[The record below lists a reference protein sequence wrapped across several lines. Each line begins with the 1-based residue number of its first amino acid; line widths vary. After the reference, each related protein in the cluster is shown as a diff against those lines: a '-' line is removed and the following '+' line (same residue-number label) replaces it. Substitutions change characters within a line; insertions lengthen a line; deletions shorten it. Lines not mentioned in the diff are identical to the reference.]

1 MIMEKMQANINTQAD
16 MEYLF
21 CKMLPSKMRSLSK
34 WKSVDIQR
42 ISCDD
47 EDLRR
52 LSSYLVKQSKNSH
65 ISLDAM
71 NSDTN
76 RISSG

>member
-1 MIMEKMQANINTQAD
+1 
-16 MEYLF
+16 
-21 CKMLPSKMRSLSK
+21 MRSLSK

-42 ISCDD
+42 ISCED
-47 EDLRR
+47 EDLIK
-52 LSSYLVKQSKNSH
+52 LSCYLSKQSKNSH